1 MTHLDGGH
9 KRCRDA
15 SNEHPRRHSFRSFLK
30 RFMNVLR
37 CVDGARLPQRVVS
50 DLPFENTYDLTVE
63 QIRQLDEAEEL
74 MLKHDLSAAERLLL
88 SMLELAPECIPV
100 LNNLAHLYGRH
111 LSEFESA
118 VETYDRVLAL
128 EPDNAWAR
136 DARRRYLRYIG
147 RL

>member
-1 MTHLDGGH
+1 MTHLDGGD

-15 SNEHPRRHSFRSFLK
+15 SDEHPRRHSFRSFLK

-50 DLPFENTYDLTVE
+50 HLPFENTYDLTVE

>member
-1 MTHLDGGH
+1 MTHLDGGD

-15 SNEHPRRHSFRSFLK
+15 SDEHPRRHSFRSFLK

>member
-15 SNEHPRRHSFRSFLK
+15 SDEHPRRHSFRSFLK

-37 CVDGARLPQRVVS
+37 CVDGARLPQRIVS

-74 MLKHDLSAAERLLL
+74 MLKHDLSAAEHLLL

-118 VETYDRVLAL
+118 VKTYDRVLAL